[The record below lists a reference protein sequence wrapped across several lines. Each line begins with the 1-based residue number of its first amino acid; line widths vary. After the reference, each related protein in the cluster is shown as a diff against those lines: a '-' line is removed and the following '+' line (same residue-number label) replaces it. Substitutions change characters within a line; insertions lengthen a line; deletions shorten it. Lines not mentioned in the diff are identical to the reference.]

1 MNTWELEQRA
11 VRWLGYFCTILAV
24 LLVFTF
30 IDDGYLVPQ
39 SRAVHTAALQIAY
52 NADSYVRKFVPGFRV
67 LKPLLLSKPKA
78 KRHYSRYINSI
89 PTYIDSSRDFEGWY
103 VFYPPGDA
111 FHKFP
116 DPIAPFK
123 RWAQGE
129 SFDSAQACEE
139 YRERMLRKIQKDRE
153 RSEEPTFAFDYKIKL
168 FTYADCVS
176 SHDRRIAEGR

>member
-1 MNTWELEQRA
+1 MNIWDLEQRA
-11 VRWLGYFCTILAV
+11 VRWLGYFCTVLAV
-24 LLVFTF
+24 LLVVTF

-39 SRAVHTAALQIAY
+39 SRAVHIAALQIAY
-52 NADSYVRKFVPGFRV
+52 DADSYVRKFGPGFRV
-67 LKPLLLSKPKA
+67 SKPKA

-89 PTYIDSSRDFEGWY
+89 PIYIDSSRDFEGWY
-103 VFYPPGDA
+103 IFFPPGDA
-111 FHKFP
+111 FHKSP

-139 YRERMLRKIQKDRE
+139 CRERMLRKMQKDRE
-153 RSEEPTFAFDYKIKL
+153 RSEEPTFAFDYKIKM

>member
-39 SRAVHTAALQIAY
+39 SRAVHTAVLQIAY
-52 NADSYVRKFVPGFRV
+52 KADSYVRKFVPGFPV
-67 LKPLLLSKPKA
+67 SKPKA
-78 KRHYSRYINSI
+78 TRHYSRYINSI

-103 VFYPPGDA
+103 VCCPRGDA
-111 FHKFP
+111 FHKSP

-123 RWAQGE
+123 
-129 SFDSAQACEE
+129 
-139 YRERMLRKIQKDRE
+139 
-153 RSEEPTFAFDYKIKL
+153 
-168 FTYADCVS
+168 
-176 SHDRRIAEGR
+176 